1 MLQTSTV
8 YYYLILFHMM
18 SSVLQGIMFV
28 TLFRLLQIFGLMKV
42 SCQKTIWVN
51 LKWICCLNKRKNM
64 KKNVLHSL
72 PFVYFLFFF
81 IFVKM
86 GSHDCF
92 SQNPKTGSDGFPWTK
107 STEPQKR
114 FP

>member
-18 SSVLQGIMFV
+18 SSVLQGNP
-28 TLFRLLQIFGLMKV
+28 LFLHY
-42 SCQKTIWVN
+42 
-51 LKWICCLNKRKNM
+51 
-64 KKNVLHSL
+64 NVLHSL
-72 PFVYFLFFF
+72 PFVYFPFFF